1 MGDVKNDVDVLVY
14 GSAIVDFICYVDR
27 LPKEGETIRGHKFEN
42 GFGGKGANQCVA
54 AARLGSKCALIAK
67 VGNDTWGEKY
77 LENLQKEGV
86 NTRHAKACEGKS
98 TGIAQIAVSNDGE
111 NNIIIVTGANDCLD
125 GSDVHEA
132 GYLFDS
138 AQVLLCQLETSV
150 AGTLEA
156 LKRFKG
162 ISVLNAAPAM
172 ANTPKELLQSAS
184 ILCVNETEAALMTQT
199 EDIKTLEQAK
209 LATKKLMEM
218 GANTVIITLGSQGA
232 VYSEKGNSEKCYH
245 VPGQK
250 VDKVVD
256 TTGAGDAFLGA
267 LAYHMAKYPEKS
279 LHQHIGYASL
289 QASYSVQYPG
299 TQSSF
304 PKAQSCPS
312 TSQEFP
318 YQAI

>member
-1 MGDVKNDVDVLVY
+1 MGDVKNYVDVLVY

-27 LPKEGETIRGHKFEN
+27 LPKAGETIRGHKFEN

-67 VGNDTWGEKY
+67 VGTDTWGEKY

-86 NTRHAKACEGKS
+86 NTRHVKMCVGQS

-111 NNIIIVTGANDCLD
+111 NNIIIVTGANDCLEA
-125 GSDVHEA
+125 SDVKEA
-132 GYLFDS
+132 EYLFDS
-138 AQVLLCQLETSV
+138 AKVLLCQLETSAV
-150 AGTLEA
+150 GTLEA

-162 ISVLNAAPAM
+162 TSVLNAAPAM
-172 ANTPKELLQSAS
+172 ANTPKELLQAAT
-184 ILCVNETEAALMTQT
+184 ILCVNETEAALMTQA

-209 LATKKLMEM
+209 LAAMKLMEM
-218 GANTVIITLGSQGA
+218 GASTVIITLGSQGA
-232 VYSEKGNSEKCYH
+232 VYCEKSDPEKFYH

-267 LAYHMAKYPEKS
+267 LAYHMAKYPGKP
-279 LHQHIGYASL
+279 LHQHIGYANL
-289 QASYSVQYPG
+289 QASYSVQFPG

-304 PKAQSCPS
+304 PNAQSALPTCP
-312 TSQEFP
+312 EFP
-318 YQAI
+318 YQSI

>member
-1 MGDVKNDVDVLVY
+1 MGDIIDVDVLVY

-67 VGNDTWGEKY
+67 LGNDSWGEKY

-86 NTRHAKACEGKS
+86 NTQHVKICQEQN
-98 TGIAQIAVSNDGE
+98 TGIAQIAVSKEGE
-111 NNIIIVTGANDCLD
+111 NNIIIVTGANDSLNII
-125 GSDVHEA
+125 DVNE
-132 GYLFDS
+132 GQQLFDS
-138 AQVLLCQLETSV
+138 AKVLLCQLETSLE
-150 AGTLEA
+150 GTLEA

-172 ANTPKELLQSAS
+172 ANTPKELLQAAK
-184 ILCVNETEAALMTQT
+184 ILCVNETEAALMTQN
-199 EDIKTLEQAK
+199 EEIKTLEQAK
-209 LATKKLMEM
+209 LATKKLMDI
-218 GANTVIITLGSQGA
+218 GANTVIITLGAQGA
-232 VYSEKGNSEKCYH
+232 VYSEKMDKEKFYH

-250 VDKVVD
+250 VEKVID

-267 LAYHMAKYPEKS
+267 LAYHMAKYPEKA
-279 LHQHIGYASL
+279 LHQHIGYANL
-289 QASYSVQYPG
+289 QASYSVQFPG

-304 PKAQSCPS
+304 PNAQSVPS
-312 TSQEFP
+312 PLEEFS
-318 YQAI
+318 YQSI